1 MTPTT
6 AATASKSVVTSTAS
20 SVPACRGGHLQDLAL
35 NDVLVADGVV
45 PCKKCEQTI
54 HTLGKTHVERVR
66 YNMAK
71 KCDIAGQAE
80 RKQQLATTLLNSCY
94 YEARSANVLKLRGKQ
109 YTLVTDAWMDT
120 NGQSVIYY
128 VALDEELAI
137 FLESDYSE
145 SISHDALYLAG
156 DIRRVM
162 SKYSFICFVAVVTDN
177 TVANRLVWT
186 TVPEAII
193 VFSVSC
199 SSAAAER
206 NFSAHKSVHSQ
217 APNHLQATSV
227 EKLGN
232 VACEACSCSLATVTA
247 FKPGTEGELQITD
260 CKSAEND
267 SARDGENE
275 KTIAKVNKLFVLCL
289 LTTLF
294 CVSLDITTVRLYHQP
309 LFLDA
314 RSRNSACGTSCT
326 IHVTVESPSAA
337 NPSLL
342 FTSAAISLLSPP
354 ARKLA
359 AKAQSTMD
367 LSSMRVKELAE
378 ICRNFGLRTSGRKAE
393 LVERIQSNAMYQA
406 DVAAMAK
413 MGISNGHGGSHSG
426 SKRGSSSNYISSNKK
441 PRNEKEDSAAIDAV
455 FARFQDP
462 EAEEA
467 SITDEGIL
475 ALCDA
480 LGIDAQDPVMLA
492 LSCAM
497 ESTTM
502 GVYTHTEFRRGM
514 LKLHCKSIE
523 DLRAKLSALRSQ
535 MRDRAEFSTIY
546 SFTFGFS
553 KDPTQKSLALEL
565 AVGLWDLLLP
575 GHFQWRRHWL
585 QYVRENSRSV
595 VSKDLWLQVLD
606 FGLQIKP
613 DLSNY
618 DENGAW
624 PVLLDDF
631 AAHML
636 ELITKKGLQAVQQEE
651 ETMSSEGD
659 KADDAENMVV
669 DE

>member
-186 TVPEAII
+186 TVPEAGHG
-193 VFSVSC
+193 SEALSSTAVSGC
-199 SSAAAER
+199 TQQK
-206 NFSAHKSVHSQ
+206 FC
-217 APNHLQATSV
+217 L
-227 EKLGN
+227 
-232 VACEACSCSLATVTA
+232 VT
-247 FKPGTEGELQITD
+247 T
-260 CKSAEND
+260 
-267 SARDGENE
+267 
-275 KTIAKVNKLFVLCL
+275 
-289 LTTLF
+289 
-294 CVSLDITTVRLYHQP
+294 
-309 LFLDA
+309 
-314 RSRNSACGTSCT
+314 ACGTSCT

>member
-20 SVPACRGGHLQDLAL
+20 SVPACRGGHLQDPAL

-45 PCKKCEQTI
+45 PCKKCEQII

-186 TVPEAII
+186 TLLFGYCDGVQAGHGSNGG
-193 VFSVSC
+193 VKRAFVSK
-199 SSAAAER
+199 A
-206 NFSAHKSVHSQ
+206 SQ
-217 APNHLQATSV
+217 A
-227 EKLGN
+227 
-232 VACEACSCSLATVTA
+232 
-247 FKPGTEGELQITD
+247 
-260 CKSAEND
+260 
-267 SARDGENE
+267 
-275 KTIAKVNKLFVLCL
+275 AKVVLL
-289 LTTLF
+289 VTT
-294 CVSLDITTVRLYHQP
+294 
-309 LFLDA
+309 
-314 RSRNSACGTSCT
+314 ACGTSCT

-426 SKRGSSSNYISSNKK
+426 SKRGSSSNYTSSNKK

>member
-1 MTPTT
+1 M
-6 AATASKSVVTSTAS
+6 
-20 SVPACRGGHLQDLAL
+20 
-35 NDVLVADGVV
+35 
-45 PCKKCEQTI
+45 
-54 HTLGKTHVERVR
+54 
-66 YNMAK
+66 
-71 KCDIAGQAE
+71 
-80 RKQQLATTLLNSCY
+80 QQ
-94 YEARSANVLKLRGKQ
+94 RRGKAC
-109 YTLVTDAWMDT
+109 VR
-120 NGQSVIYY
+120 V
-128 VALDEELAI
+128 
-137 FLESDYSE
+137 E
-145 SISHDALYLAG
+145 SISSGEGGAPAAP
-156 DIRRVM
+156 
-162 SKYSFICFVAVVTDN
+162 VA
-177 TVANRLVWT
+177 
-186 TVPEAII
+186 
-193 VFSVSC
+193 
-199 SSAAAER
+199 
-206 NFSAHKSVHSQ
+206 
-217 APNHLQATSV
+217 
-227 EKLGN
+227 
-232 VACEACSCSLATVTA
+232 
-247 FKPGTEGELQITD
+247 
-260 CKSAEND
+260 
-267 SARDGENE
+267 
-275 KTIAKVNKLFVLCL
+275 
-289 LTTLF
+289 
-294 CVSLDITTVRLYHQP
+294 
-309 LFLDA
+309 
-314 RSRNSACGTSCT
+314 
-326 IHVTVESPSAA
+326 
-337 NPSLL
+337 L
-342 FTSAAISLLSPP
+342 FTSPSNLLLLLIHHYYSRPLYIAISLLSPP

>member
-186 TVPEAII
+186 TVPEA
-193 VFSVSC
+193 
-199 SSAAAER
+199 
-206 NFSAHKSVHSQ
+206 
-217 APNHLQATSV
+217 
-227 EKLGN
+227 
-232 VACEACSCSLATVTA
+232 CSCSLATVTA
-247 FKPGTEGELQITD
+247 FKPGTEGELQMWGTV
-260 CKSAEND
+260 CHTGGVNGGVKRAFVSKA
-267 SARDGENE
+267 SQA
-275 KTIAKVNKLFVLCL
+275 AKVVLYVVAATGCL
-289 LTTLF
+289 VTT
-294 CVSLDITTVRLYHQP
+294 
-309 LFLDA
+309 
-314 RSRNSACGTSCT
+314 ACGTSCT